1 MDEKK
6 HGLYK
11 VTDQADRMAR
21 LVMDQL
27 AKDGCANLENIRNA
41 LMAPLVSAELDHRAD
56 LETRHS
62 PGKWLPG
69 HPRPAD
75 DFAVDLRLAPGAD
88 HMENRGSMHIKCR
101 CPKCRE
107 LAERGKAW
115 RDQYDAYVHKV
126 AARQAAAKSDTWHK
140 FRESLELGRLV
151 NQVEDEVAANK
162 AIDELEREASRE
174 EARQKAAD
182 AIMQPNPIYE
192 RMLRQRGM
200 MPMSTGVDLALR
212 DAHEALTGQ
221 LVAWGVKA
229 DGQRYAVAMNA
240 EMRKAFAAAIA
251 TNGPMRVSISDGT
264 YVLPD
269 GEVLTE
275 LEMIK
280 RSGTDGRGK
289 RD

>member
-11 VTDQADRMAR
+11 VADQADRMAR

-56 LETRHS
+56 LETRQS

-140 FRESLELGRLV
+140 FRESLGPLQPEH
-151 NQVEDEVAANK
+151 VEQTGKSD
-162 AIDELEREASRE
+162 
-174 EARQKAAD
+174 AAD
-182 AIMQPNPIYE
+182 AMRYA
-192 RMLRQRGM
+192 M
-200 MPMSTGVDLALR
+200 GVDPA
-212 DAHEALTGQ
+212 
-221 LVAWGVKA
+221 AWSGVDA
-229 DGQRYAVAMNA
+229 DGNGCIKLW
-240 EMRKAFAAAIA
+240 EMRRSPNGHEDRRSIQATRPLLKALGDAIA
-251 TNGPMRVSISDGT
+251 TKRPQRVSISDGT
-264 YVLPD
+264 YILPD

-280 RSGTDGRGK
+280 RSGTDGRA
-289 RD
+289 RS

>member
-6 HGLYK
+6 HGIYK
-11 VTDQADRMAR
+11 VADQADRMAR

-56 LETRHS
+56 LETRQS

-140 FRESLELGRLV
+140 FRESLGPLQPEH
-151 NQVEDEVAANK
+151 VEQTGKSD
-162 AIDELEREASRE
+162 
-174 EARQKAAD
+174 AAD

-192 RMLRQRGM
+192 RMRQSYADFPPPPVFLWEIRRSPNGHEDRSSIQATR
-200 MPMSTGVDLALR
+200 PLLKALG
-212 DAHEALTGQ
+212 D
-221 LVAWGVKA
+221 
-229 DGQRYAVAMNA
+229 
-240 EMRKAFAAAIA
+240 AIA
-251 TNGPMRVSISDGT
+251 TKRPQRVSISDGT

-289 RD
+289 PD